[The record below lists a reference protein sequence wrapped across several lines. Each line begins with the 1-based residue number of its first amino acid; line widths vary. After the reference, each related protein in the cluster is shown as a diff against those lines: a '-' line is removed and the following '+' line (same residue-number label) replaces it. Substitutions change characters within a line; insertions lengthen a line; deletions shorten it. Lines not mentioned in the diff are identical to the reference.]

1 MIFLLLVVSN
11 VILAVIFK
19 YFEKYQVDNLN
30 AIVINYFTCVVSSSL
45 FMGHQSVPRAFYI
58 KPWFISSVIL
68 SLLFIVGFN
77 LMAISFQKAGLALT
91 AIIQKMSL
99 LISAA
104 FAIICY
110 DEILTNYK
118 LIGFVAAIVTIVLVN
133 YPKKGEEIELKSKWV
148 IALPLAVFLLSGF
161 IEILLFYV
169 EVSGQVNGDGM
180 YFTATAFGL
189 AGCIGSLLVL
199 FRIVTGR
206 ARFRLKDLVGGVIL
220 GLPNYLSIYLLVYLL
235 AQGWEGSILFPL
247 NNVSILLMVTLI
259 GAFFY
264 KEKLDML
271 KMIGLGFGIIAIV
284 LIGSGI

>member
-1 MIFLLLVVSN
+1 
-11 VILAVIFK
+11 
-19 YFEKYQVDNLN
+19 
-30 AIVINYFTCVVSSSL
+30 
-45 FMGHQSVPRAFYI
+45 MGHQSVPSDFYA
-58 KPWFISSVIL
+58 KLWFFSSIML
-68 SLLFIVGFN
+68 SILFIVGFN

-104 FAIICY
+104 FAIVFY

-118 LIGFVAAIVTIVLVN
+118 LIGFIAAVMTIILVN
-133 YPKKGEEIELKSKWV
+133 YPKKGQKIELKNKWL
-148 IALPLAVFLLSGF
+148 IALPLTVFLLSGF

-189 AGCIGSLLVL
+189 AGCMGSLLVL
-199 FRIVTGR
+199 FRVITKR
-206 ARFRLKDLVGGVIL
+206 AQFRLKDVIGGVIL

-235 AQGWEGSILFPL
+235 GKGWEGSILFPL

-264 KEKLDML
+264 KEKIDKL
-271 KMIGLGFGIIAIV
+271 KTIGLCFGIIAIV